1 MAVRRMN
8 RRRNAGAPTSGALLI
23 NPRKRRRKAKSS
35 SRKRKTTTRRKNT
48 AAKRSTAAKKA
59 AATRRRNAMARS
71 RAAKKA
77 AATRRRNAISTTRK
91 RTVNRRRNGTHKG
104 MKRKTARRAY
114 MKTNRRRNP
123 VRRRRNTAALAG
135 IQQSVK
141 KVPVV
146 GGMLADVVGLGI
158 PAAFGAIS
166 ILPIEMGLK
175 AGGRFLPPMLQ
186 KVSFTVGGLV
196 MGALAKRFLPAT
208 AATRDKI
215 AVALATA
222 GGAVDFY
229 RMRTGQGTV
238 AGMEAAETAGFG
250 AELGELEIMDGFGE
264 LEIMD
269 GFGELE
275 IMDGFGEL
283 EIMDGYG
290 GAHDMGDMEYD
301 VVNFPEA
308 GGWAGEASLM
318 DAEFAGHDMT
328 SDEVF
333 AALSG
338 PRRFDRKFRAKAQAV
353 RARRARGGR
362 RRSPASPSAMAG
374 KPGVRWGWVIKLV
387 GPKPFKEIAA
397 LPAEKRRSVIK
408 QLKDTARA
416 QVSTLIEAE
425 SAGGASAASDS
436 TDGFGAYLYAV

>member
-77 AATRRRNAISTTRK
+77 AATRRRNAVHSTRK

-123 VRRRRNTAALAG
+123 VRRRNTAALAG

-146 GGMLADVVGLGI
+146 GGMLSDVVGLGI

-186 KVSFTVGGLV
+186 KVSFTIGGLV

-275 IMDGFGEL
+275 VMDGFGEL
-283 EIMDGYG
+283 EIMDGFG
-290 GAHDMGDMEYD
+290 GAHDLGDMEYD
-301 VVNFPEA
+301 IANFREA
-308 GGWAGEASLM
+308 GGWAGEASMM

-338 PRRFDRKFRAKAQAV
+338 PRPFAKRFRARAQ
-353 RARRARGGR
+353 ARRARAAR
-362 RRSPASPSAMAG
+362 RGPRPRSSAPSTMAG
-374 KPGVRWGWVIKLV
+374 QPGVRWGWVIKLV
-387 GPKPFKEIAA
+387 GPKQFAAIAA
-397 LPAEKRRSVIK
+397 LSSEKRQSVIAE
-408 QLKDTARA
+408 LKEAARA
-416 QVSTLIEAE
+416 QVSTLIGTE
-425 SAGGASAASDS
+425 SGGGASAASDS